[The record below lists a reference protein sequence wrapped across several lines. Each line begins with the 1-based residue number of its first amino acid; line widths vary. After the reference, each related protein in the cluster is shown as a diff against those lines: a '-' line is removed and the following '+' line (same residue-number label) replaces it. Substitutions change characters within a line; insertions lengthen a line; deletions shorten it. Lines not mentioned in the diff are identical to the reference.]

1 MKEMEG
7 NDRRPVRIGL
17 VQMASSADPRANLDA
32 AVARVTEAAR
42 GGAQIICLQELYRTK
57 YFCRSEDYAAFRLAE
72 TVPGPSTEEFSR
84 VARENGV
91 VIIAPLFERRADGI
105 HHNTAAVIDADGRLL
120 GRYRKMHIPDD
131 PSFYEKFYFTPGDQ
145 GFITFRTRFATIAVL
160 ICWDQ
165 WFPEAARLAALG
177 GAEVLF
183 YPTAI
188 GWASAEEE
196 RVKRD
201 QLSAWQIVQRSHSI
215 TNGVF
220 VACVNRVGVEGKLQF
235 WGNSFV
241 SDPFGRLVAQAS
253 QDREEVLAV
262 ECDLAQISYYRL
274 HWPFLRDRRPDA
286 YGPITMRY
294 IDPER

>member
-1 MKEMEG
+1 MEE
-7 NDRRPVRIGL
+7 NDRRPVQIGL
-17 VQMASSADPRANLDA
+17 VQMASSADPHANLGA
-32 AVARVTEAAR
+32 ASAMITEAAR
-42 GGAQIICLQELYRTK
+42 GGAQIICLQELYRTE
-57 YFCRSEDYAAFRLAE
+57 YFCRSEDYGAFRLAE

-91 VIIAPLFERRADGI
+91 VIVAPLFERRADGI

-120 GRYRKMHIPDD
+120 GTYRKMHIPDD

-196 RVKRD
+196 CVKRD

-220 VACVNRVGVEGKLQF
+220 VACVNRVGVEGELQF
-235 WGNSFV
+235 WGHSFV

-253 QDREEVLAV
+253 QDREEILTVG
-262 ECDLAQISYYRL
+262 CDLAEIAYYRL

-286 YGPITMRY
+286 YGPITRRY
-294 IDPER
+294 IDPEG